1 MGEARDD
8 ADMIISTMGAED
20 YLSALIWT
28 LELTGNAATR

>member
-8 ADMIISTMGAED
+8 TDTMISTMGAED

-28 LELTGNAATR
+28 LELTGDAATR